1 MRNSLADFL
10 AEMRVANACRTAIVG
25 IGNTLNGDDAA
36 GPLVAQALCALTG
49 SRASRS
55 DITPAAES
63 APATESA
70 PAAVAIFDAGPSPE
84 AFTGP
89 LRRFAPELILL
100 VDAAEL
106 GEAPGTVRW
115 FDWSQAGGLSASTH
129 TLPPSLVAG
138 FLVRELGCRV
148 ALIGIQPQRLD
159 LDGGV
164 SDPVRKAV
172 AQVVRGLATL
182 F

>member
-36 GPLVAQALCALTG
+36 GPLVAQALRALTG
-49 SRASRS
+49 SRTSRS
-55 DITPAAES
+55 DITP
-63 APATESA
+63 PTESA